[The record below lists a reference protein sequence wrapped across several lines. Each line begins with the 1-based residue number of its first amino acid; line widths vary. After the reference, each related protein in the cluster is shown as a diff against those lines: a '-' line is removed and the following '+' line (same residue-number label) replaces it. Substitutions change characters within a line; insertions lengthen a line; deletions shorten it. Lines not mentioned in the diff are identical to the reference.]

1 MLDIIKDFFKNNK
14 IATVCLYALMVAVI
28 FAVFIFVLKVTHIYD
43 FLNMVENKTFDF
55 RQKIQVTSK
64 THKASKDIVLITID
78 DASYEYLT
86 TKYGEWPLDRSVYAD
101 LINYIEAQNPA
112 SISFDLMFVSSLKNY
127 VGADN
132 KLTQAMSSYDNVL
145 TGMSFDNMAYDVRE
159 PINLPARLQLT
170 VNNKSDVD
178 FDTVTFSNCRAIIS
192 QILNSNIKVGILNV
206 VRSSDGIIREFPA
219 VVKYQNDFYPN
230 LAFLTALNYQSKVDK
245 TSYNTIS
252 IDKNSNI
259 LIGNKKLPINTDG
272 GLILNWYGP
281 SDGKT
286 FKHIPLYKLVKLMNG
301 EQIDETYDFNNKIIF
316 VGTTTSG
323 LGDIKSTPVTGTGE
337 TYPGVEI
344 YATFMNNFID
354 GNFIHKVTPATNILL
369 TLFLV
374 AIVGTVVLRTNSNS
388 VAITTAISTLIVY
401 SIFANLIMLFA
412 NIWLDLVLPIIA
424 IISIFVISYIIK
436 YIIKSRDFDYQ
447 YKLATTDGLTE
458 LFNHRYFQDQLR
470 MNIDSSKRYNGH
482 VSLIIVDI
490 DHFKSFNDTYGHQ
503 AGDAVLRQVA
513 QTIKRNVRATDIV
526 CRYGGEEMSVILTNT
541 DKEDALFNA
550 KRVRK
555 AVAERMFKLN
565 ATQEKHVTISVGV
578 STYPMD
584 GETNQELIQ
593 VADDGLY
600 YAKEHGRN
608 QVGISGVLTDSQK
621 ASLESP
627 ENQQGEIKE

>member
-1 MLDIIKDFFKNNK
+1 MLENIKDFLKNNK
-14 IATVCLYALMVAVI
+14 FVTVALYACLVAVI
-28 FAVFIFVLKVTHIYD
+28 FAVFIFVLKITHIYD

-64 THKASKDIVLITID
+64 VHNANKDIVLITVD
-78 DASYEYLT
+78 DASYEYLIN
-86 TKYGEWPLDRSVYAD
+86 KYGEWPLPRNIYAD
-101 LINYIEAQNPA
+101 LINYLEAQNPT
-112 SISFDLMFVSSLKNY
+112 SISFDLMFVSSMKNN
-127 VGADN
+127 VGADD
-132 KLTQAMSSYDNVL
+132 KLAHAMNSYDNVM
-145 TGMSFDNMAYDVRE
+145 TGMSFDNMDYDVRK

-170 VNNKSDVD
+170 VNNKSTVD
-178 FDTVTFSNCRAIIS
+178 FESITYSNCRAIIS
-192 QILNSNIKVGILNV
+192 QILNSNIKIGILNV
-206 VRSSDGIIREFPA
+206 VRSADGIIREFPA
-219 VVKYQNDFYPN
+219 VVKYQNDYYPN
-230 LAFLTALNYQSKVDK
+230 LAFLTALNYQSKLDK
-245 TSYNTIS
+245 TSYNTVS
-252 IDKNSNI
+252 LDKNNN
-259 LIGNKKLPINTDG
+259 LVVGNKKLPVNNDG

-286 FKHIPLYKLVKLMNG
+286 FQHIPLYKLVMQMNG
-301 EQIDETYDFNNKIIF
+301 EKIKETYDFNNKIIF
-316 VGTTTSG
+316 IGTTTSG

-344 YATFMNNFID
+344 HATFMNNFID
-354 GNFIHKVTPATNILL
+354 NNFIHKVTPATNILV
-369 TLFLV
+369 TLLLV

-388 VAITTAISTLIVY
+388 VAITTAVSTLVAY

-436 YIIKSRDFDYQ
+436 YIIKSRDFEYQ

-458 LFNHRYFQDQLR
+458 LFNHRYFQDQLK
-470 MNIDSSKRYNGH
+470 MNIDASRRYNGH

-578 STYPMD
+578 STFPMD
-584 GETNQELIQ
+584 GETNQELIK

-621 ASLESP
+621 AALESP